1 MATREAWQTPAK
13 SKGFSS
19 MGPFFLP
26 SPFFAFKAGFLPS
39 LGILSHWAL
48 PLPASSNILALMRSQ
63 RAQAEYPHSSL
74 SSRQYI
80 CIYHGRNNISICRKQ
95 LLPPGLQHPRTKISP
110 TNLIHFPVRVLEVW
124 NCLCFHF
131 YGPRGKISIKF
142 SICLLLCGSLR
153 FNHIICNE
161 NKSTFKIF
169 FFFKKRTLSTRD
181 MAWTSAKD
189 FKLVNQQR
197 SQINRNEC
205 NRSDLFQLRLTSLLS
220 STAKNPGL
228 QE

>member
-1 MATREAWQTPAK
+1 MIIKK
-13 SKGFSS
+13 SRMTSKILVKHGNQGS
-19 MGPFFLP
+19 MTNSCQEQGIFQHGSLFLP

-39 LGILSHWAL
+39 LGILGHWAL
-48 PLPASSNILALMRSQ
+48 PLPASSNVLALMRSQ
-63 RAQAEYPHSSL
+63 SAQAEYPHSSL

-80 CIYHGRNNISICRKQ
+80 CIYHGRNDISICRKQ

-161 NKSTFKIF
+161 NKSTFKII
-169 FFFKKRTLSTRD
+169 FFK
-181 MAWTSAKD
+181 
-189 FKLVNQQR
+189 
-197 SQINRNEC
+197 E
-205 NRSDLFQLRLTSLLS
+205 
-220 STAKNPGL
+220 KNPFHQRHGL
-228 QE
+228 N